1 MIELI
6 IELGFVLCVKRKG
19 RGNWLPWTKTIKEG
33 VAGGKGQRISD
44 IIVPTMDTARY
55 SHLMEIMFNNNKPL
69 LFVGPTGTGKSVYIK
84 DKLMNGINR
93 DAYIPAFVNF
103 SAQTSA
109 NQTQVT
115 AVLVWTS
122 TF

>member
-1 MIELI
+1 MS
-6 IELGFVLCVKRKG
+6 
-19 RGNWLPWTKTIKEG
+19 
-33 VAGGKGQRISD
+33 GGKGQRISD

-55 SHLMEIMFNNNKPL
+55 SHLMEIMFNNNKSL

-84 DKLMNGINR
+84 EKLMNGINR

-109 NQTQVT
+109 NQTQASMEAIYPA
-115 AVLVWTS
+115 AVLKLVCHS
-122 TF
+122 CFFKMISSRKVKK